1 MTWTAHWGVKA
12 SAALGRLE
20 LGGEVLAGKGTRQS
34 TSPTNGLWGG
44 VSQGR
49 PLTMV
54 GVLSGRA
61 SPSLAGGTERTGVG
75 GESRGKLRAQRQP
88 NEEAQGMHASPRS
101 MPPHR
106 ALSNDRVLCRTRE
119 YPYFLVYFKVYGIV
133 LHVQNRDHHS
143 PPHRRGTQP
152 GGCCG
157 PDRVGDSQAS

>member
-75 GESRGKLRAQRQP
+75 GGVSGKAPGSAAAQRGSTR
-88 NEEAQGMHASPRS
+88 NARVSALHATPPRS
-101 MPPHR
+101 
-106 ALSNDRVLCRTRE
+106 
-119 YPYFLVYFKVYGIV
+119 
-133 LHVQNRDHHS
+133 Q
-143 PPHRRGTQP
+143 Q
-152 GGCCG
+152 
-157 PDRVGDSQAS
+157 